1 MLLTSLYQ
9 VRPGMRAGAALLHPL
24 SPSNVLLRPGV
35 ELTEPMLVRLRELRV
50 PCLWVEHHLTSDL
63 DDAVNP
69 AAMRVRLAVYT
80 RLRED
85 LSSLSQRTI
94 TNAQI
99 LDYRETIGE
108 MVRELVTFREFAGL
122 ADQLYDADAELISHC
137 SNVAYIATLIG
148 LELESYIVRQ
158 RPRVAD
164 HNARNLVNLGL
175 GAMLHD
181 IGKITLERGDWR
193 HEALDPPGAG
203 ALAPYNR
210 HPDIGYGMLRNRDVP
225 PTVRHVVLA
234 HHRRFDG
241 SGWPAMGDR
250 VRDPAGAQL
259 HVFVRIVAAANA
271 LESLLR
277 DEEGRARPPVA
288 ALCDLAGP
296 AFDGWF
302 DPIVRRAALRRLP
315 PFAIGTQVEL
325 SDGQAAVVVTPN
337 MAQPCR
343 PAVRLLSAGPA
354 EHATTFPLADRPELS
369 IVSCAGVDVRK
380 WIFTLDERTENQPP
394 AAAA

>member
-1 MLLTSLYQ
+1 
-9 VRPGMRAGAALLHPL
+9 MRVGATLLHPYA
-24 SPSNVLLRPGV
+24 PSTILLQPGV

-63 DDAVNP
+63 DEAVNP
-69 AAMRVRLAVYT
+69 TALRVRLAVYT
-80 RLRED
+80 KLRED
-85 LSSLSQRTI
+85 LHTLSQRSI
-94 TNAQI
+94 SNAQI
-99 LDYRETIGE
+99 LTYRETIGE
-108 MVRELVTFREFAGL
+108 MVRELVTFRDYAGL
-122 ADQLYDADAELISHC
+122 ADQLYDADAELVSHS

-148 LELESYIVRQ
+148 MELESYIVRQ

-164 HNARNLVNLGL
+164 HNARNVVNLGL

-193 HEALDPPGAG
+193 HEANDPEGAS
-203 ALAPYNR
+203 ATLPYNR

-241 SGWPAMGDR
+241 TGWPAMGDR
-250 VRDPAGAQL
+250 VPDPAGAQL
-259 HVFVRIVAAANA
+259 HIFVRIVAAANA

-277 DEEGRARPPVA
+277 DSEGRPRPPVA
-288 ALCDLAGP
+288 ALSDLAGP
-296 AFDGWF
+296 SFDGWF

-325 SDGQAAVVVTPN
+325 SDGQAAVVVAPN
-337 MAQPCR
+337 LEQPCR
-343 PAVRLLSAGPA
+343 PAVRLLTTGPA
-354 EHATTFPLADRPELS
+354 EHPVTFQLADRPELS
-369 IVSCAGVDVRK
+369 IISSAGTDVRQ
-380 WIFTLDERTENQPP
+380 WIFTLDARTENIPP